1 MPPFR
6 GIIEQFFILC
16 DVRKILVST
25 MSAVVDG
32 LLAEFEG
39 KYARL
44 VWPDKNII
52 LDLTAFCERNIAIS
66 LHLSDI
72 IIARIIDPATDVTHK
87 LPIFYLID
95 AVMKHVGGPYP
106 ALFSRHLAEVFKRA
120 FDEVPF
126 HKIFRCCENIL
137 FFSMLFPLLTLNHYS
152 DAAAYKRKG
161 AIRLPPCH
169 LGGAKNVRTRI
180 ISKNESYRHS
190 KESSIG
196 CGRDGP
202 CHSRCSDKRSSEY
215 SFVIR
220 FFIRWSCRSILISN
234 TTTY

>member
-1 MPPFR
+1 M
-6 GIIEQFFILC
+6 
-16 DVRKILVST
+16 T
-25 MSAVVDG
+25 MSAVVDA

-44 VWPDKNII
+44 VWADKNII

-120 FDEVPF
+120 FDEV
-126 HKIFRCCENIL
+126 
-137 FFSMLFPLLTLNHYS
+137 
-152 DAAAYKRKG
+152 
-161 AIRLPPCH
+161 
-169 LGGAKNVRTRI
+169 
-180 ISKNESYRHS
+180 
-190 KESSIG
+190 
-196 CGRDGP
+196 
-202 CHSRCSDKRSSEY
+202 RS
-215 SFVIR
+215 
-220 FFIRWSCRSILISN
+220 FFILMQSFSQS
-234 TTTY
+234 